1 LETGIVGASLLAI
14 VVEPLDLKRFK
25 RVGVNA
31 LHPTSY
37 MNPLKSRP
45 ANICNVAAL
54 ERSDNVAKSD
64 HAFAMLKRGYPSR
77 AVMALKM

>member
-1 LETGIVGASLLAI
+1 MLAI
-14 VVEPLDLKRFK
+14 KVEPLDLKRFK

-31 LHPTSY
+31 LHPVSS
-37 MNPLKSRP
+37 MSPLKPRL
-45 ANICNVAAL
+45 ANIWNVAAL

-77 AVMALKM
+77 AVIALKM